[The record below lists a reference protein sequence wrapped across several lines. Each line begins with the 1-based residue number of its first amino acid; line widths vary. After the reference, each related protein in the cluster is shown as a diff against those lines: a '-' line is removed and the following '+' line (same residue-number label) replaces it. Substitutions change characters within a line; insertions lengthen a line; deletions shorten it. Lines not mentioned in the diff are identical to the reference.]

1 MQGDPQVL
9 DTLNQLL
16 AGELAARDQYFI
28 HASMYEEWGLPRLH
42 ARFGHEMEEET
53 AHARAII
60 QRILMLEG
68 TPRMVPEALDIG
80 SNVPEM
86 LKKDLALEL
95 KVRDALKAAM
105 QLCEQKQDYV
115 SRDMLLGQLQD
126 TEEDHAHWIEQQLG
140 LIDKIGLPNYLQS
153 QMG

>member
-28 HASMYEEWGLPRLH
+28 HAAMYEEWGLPRLH
-42 ARFGHEMEEET
+42 ARFAHEMEEET
-53 AHARAII
+53 QHARAII
-60 QRILMLEG
+60 QRMLMLGG

-80 SNVPEM
+80 RDVKEM
-86 LKKDLALEL
+86 LQKDLALEL

-105 QLCEQKQDYV
+105 HLCEQQQDYV
-115 SRDMLLGQLQD
+115 SRDMLLSQLQD

-140 LIDKIGLPNYLQS
+140 LIDQVGLPNYLQS